1 MNADFPID
9 FVIPWVDGSDPE
21 WIKVFNN
28 YVPKEKQ
35 IDARNI
41 RYRDFGLLKYWFRAV
56 EKFTPWVNKVHF
68 ITCGQ
73 KPDFLNLNCLK
84 LHFVKHSDY
93 IPDDCL
99 PAFSSRPIELNI
111 HRINGL
117 SDHFV
122 YFNDDFYITKPLK
135 RDFFFKDGLPC
146 DSAVLEVKTS
156 GSFPMVNIVFNDL
169 NAINK
174 NFKPKESVKN
184 NPCKWFNAKYG
195 KANVYNIFL
204 TRLPKFCG
212 FINPHMP
219 QPFLKS
225 TLEDVWAKC
234 PEELN
239 TAIHNKF
246 RSPFDV
252 NQWLFRHWALCKG
265 DFSPINP
272 YKDRRCFDLYDGNA
286 ELIAECIR
294 NQKYAEVVLNDSE
307 DLQDFEKVSCILK
320 DAFEAILPEK
330 SSFEL

>member
-99 PAFSSRPIELNI
+99 PAFSTNPIELNI

-122 YFNDDFYITKPLK
+122 YFNDDYYITKPLK

-184 NPCKWFNAKYG
+184 NPCKEFVVAMVKLTVTFLLSIGFFVGLYYLFKNTGWIG
-195 KANVYNIFL
+195 KFSNV
-204 TRLPKFCG
+204 
-212 FINPHMP
+212 
-219 QPFLKS
+219 
-225 TLEDVWAKC
+225 
-234 PEELN
+234 
-239 TAIHNKF
+239 
-246 RSPFDV
+246 
-252 NQWLFRHWALCKG
+252 
-265 DFSPINP
+265 
-272 YKDRRCFDLYDGNA
+272 A
-286 ELIAECIR
+286 ELKIILSSAGFWSYAVFAVMQFLQVSIIPMPASVSTIVGVICFGPWIAFGISL
-294 NQKYAEVVLNDSE
+294 V
-307 DLQDFEKVSCILK
+307 
-320 DAFEAILPEK
+320 AILLG
-330 SSFEL
+330 SIFAYIVYFL